1 MAKKSKKTRIFSA
14 LEVAN
19 ICGVVNQTT
28 INWIKSNYLKAFTT
42 PGGQYRVYAEDLV
55 AFLES
60 RNMKLPQELEELL
73 GETREVSFLVIDDD
87 KQLNAL
93 LCEKL
98 AAVYPDAIVEKAYDG
113 FEAGSQLNKLKPSVV
128 LLDINLPGV
137 NGLTIC
143 KNIKEDTELGKPVV
157 IAISGMDDPDERTA
171 VLAQGAEGFFTK
183 PLDFEAL
190 LQNIEKFVP
199 RSDRS

>member
-28 INWIKSNYLKAFTT
+28 INWIKSGYLKAFTT
-42 PGGQYRVYAEDLV
+42 PGGQYRVYAEDL
-55 AFLES
+55 AQFLGS
-60 RNMKLPQELEELL
+60 RDMKLPDELETVLVEANDI
-73 GETREVSFLVIDDD
+73 SFLVIDDD
-87 KQLNAL
+87 KELNAL

-98 AAVYPDAIVEKAYDG
+98 SSAFPLSTIEKAYDG
-113 FEAGSQLNKLKPSVV
+113 FEAGSLLARFKPSVV

-143 KNIKEDTELGKPVV
+143 KNIKKDPELGNPVV
-157 IAISGMDDPDERTA
+157 VAISGMDDPDERAA
-171 VLAQGAEGFFTK
+171 VLDQGVEAFFSK
-183 PLDFEAL
+183 PLDFVAL
-190 LQNIEKFVP
+190 IETLKSFLP
-199 RSDRS
+199 GGGK